1 LQVAKDKSISLA
13 FNNCPLSGRKIT
25 KTRLHFILDSLI
37 LEAEFIEAMVNS
49 RLKKILMQ
57 YSSAI
62 VLFLFQYAAV
72 QAQNQ
77 QFVPDSIAVK
87 TINEISFAKHVAI
100 LASDEFKGR
109 KPFTIGEVKS
119 INYLK
124 TEFEKL
130 GLRPGNGDSFFQQV
144 PMVDIKSVPEGQL
157 VIKGAGGTVS
167 ANYLTEFVA
176 GTKHVLQK
184 VGLASSPIVFA
195 GYGIVAPEYN
205 WNDYAGLDV
214 KGKTVVV
221 MINDPGLRDSTL
233 FKGKNM
239 TYYGRWTYKFEE
251 AARQGAAGI
260 LIIHDDIPAGYPWSV
275 VRSGWSKSK
284 LQLETPDQNKSR
296 ALVEGWISMDIAKQM
311 LKLAGKNEN
320 LLSMATKRGFK
331 PVDLGLTT
339 SLTINT
345 TIKRS
350 VSNNVLAVI
359 PGVKRPDEAL
369 IYSAHW
375 DHFGVGEIVKGDS
388 VYHGAVD
395 NATGVAALLEIAA
408 AFKQS
413 PTPPQRSIL
422 FISFTGEEQG
432 LLGSEYYASHP
443 VFSVEKSVADINMDM
458 MGLAGKT
465 KDIVVYGYGQS
476 DLEDYAKAS
485 AAKQGRVIVPDPVP
499 SSGLYYR
506 SDHFNFAKVGI
517 PSFFSG
523 SGVDNVQHGKAYG
536 MKQADEYIKTRYH
549 SPQDNFDPTTW
560 DMEGMVEDVRL
571 LFDMGYQMSLETR
584 FPVWKAG
591 SEFKKIREKTGN

>member
-1 LQVAKDKSISLA
+1 MINYFMNTSLTRS
-13 FNNCPLSGRKIT
+13 LSVLG
-25 KTRLHFILDSLI
+25 
-37 LEAEFIEAMVNS
+37 
-49 RLKKILMQ
+49 
-57 YSSAI
+57 
-62 VLFLFQYAAV
+62 LFLL
-72 QAQNQ
+72 AQGISAHAQ
-77 QFVPDSIAVK
+77 DAKSVPDSLAVK
-87 TINEISFAKHVAI
+87 AINATSFAKHITV

-130 GLRPGNGDSFFQQV
+130 GLKPGNGNSFFQQV

-157 VIKGAGGTVS
+157 IIKGANGTLS

-184 VGLASSPIVFA
+184 VGLNSSPLVFA

-221 MINDPGLRDSTL
+221 MINDPGLRDSSL
-233 FKGKNM
+233 FKGTNM

-311 LKLAGKNEN
+311 FKLAGKNES
-320 LLSMATKRGFK
+320 LFAAATKRGFK
-331 PVDLGLTT
+331 PTELDLTT
-339 SLTINT
+339 SLTVNT

-350 VSNNVLAVI
+350 VSNNVLAII
-359 PGVKRPDEAL
+359 PGSKRPEEAV

-375 DHFGVGEIVKGDS
+375 DHFGVGELVKGDS

-413 PTPPQRSIL
+413 PVAPERSIL

-443 VFSVEKSVADINMDM
+443 VFDINKSVADINMDM

-465 KDIVVYGYGQS
+465 KDIVIYGYGQS
-476 DLEDYAKAS
+476 ELEDYARAS
-485 AAKQGRVIVPDPVP
+485 AARQGRVIVPDPVP

-523 SGVDNVQHGKAYG
+523 SGVDNVEFGKAYG
-536 MKQADEYIKTRYH
+536 MKQADNYIKTRYH
-549 SPQDNFDPTTW
+549 SPQDSFDEKTW
-560 DMEGMVEDVRL
+560 DMGGMVEDVRL
-571 LFDMGYQMSLETR
+571 LFDMGYKMSQETK
-584 FPVWKAG
+584 FPGWKTG
-591 SEFKKIREKTGN
+591 SEFKKIREKQ